1 MTELCAIALGSN
13 LSNEIGDSQKIV
25 QAAIAQ
31 LATYPEIELIKVSRW
46 YRTKAITLPN
56 SAPQPDYINGCAI
69 LRTILTP
76 LELLRALFYIE
87 QFFGRE
93 RRERWGAR
101 TLDLDLLLYSDRTI
115 DSPELVLP
123 HPRMSDRAF
132 VLLPLA
138 EIAADWIHPVTGFTI
153 ADLAQSPPDLDLS
166 HPIVINAK
174 ASGRCSANKTRA
186 TSTQNPVIPNHE
198 SVPTLL

>member
-13 LSNEIGDSQKIV
+13 LSSEIGDSQKIV

-31 LATYPEIELIKVSRW
+31 LANHPEIEVVKVSRW

-69 LRTILTP
+69 LRTLLTP
-76 LELLRALFYIE
+76 LQLLHALFYVE

-101 TLDLDLLLYSDRTI
+101 TLDLDLLLYGDLQI
-115 DSPELVLP
+115 DTPELVLP

-138 EIAADWIHPVTGFTI
+138 EIAADWIHPVKAQTI
-153 ADLAQSPPDLDLS
+153 SELSQNPPDLDLS
-166 HPIVINAK
+166 YPIALDAK
-174 ASGRCSANKTRA
+174 EI
-186 TSTQNPVIPNHE
+186 VLI
-198 SVPTLL
+198 